1 MMWKYWGESLGNF
14 SDLGITEEFSSC
26 FYNIEQVCFRVLA
39 ARYNQWKSARG
50 SGVQLTNRFNLV
62 HDGSSGSS
70 VGSEPYRV

>member
-26 FYNIEQVCFRVLA
+26 FYNIEQVCFTVLA

-50 SGVQLTNRFNLV
+50 SGV
-62 HDGSSGSS
+62 
-70 VGSEPYRV
+70 RVIIIGKVPEDQGCS